1 MDQLAMPVTQQVFRS
16 IIFVEASKRG
26 ITLLVVAEQTM
37 PRNIS
42 YMLDY
47 STV

>member
-16 IIFVEASKRG
+16 IIFVEASKHG